1 MSRPPG
7 VLLKSRKE
15 ILGRGSVV
23 SSEDVMQGSAIA
35 HPNVALVK
43 YWGKRPARGNLPAMG
58 SLSLT
63 LGFLATRTTVRF
75 DPAGGRDALTL
86 NGCRNSRDLK
96 RMQDCLAPLRQ
107 RAAESGSATVES
119 RNDFPTGAGLASSA
133 SGMAAL
139 ALAGAS
145 ALGLAEELDLVGR
158 SAMAGSGSAP
168 RSLHAGVV
176 LLSIDREGSWSC
188 KSLLA
193 PEEWPLKVVV
203 AVTQTGLKQTD
214 SRSGMELTRRTSPF
228 YKAWLK
234 SQKGDLEDA
243 RRAVAL
249 RDFGRLAELSEGNC
263 LRMHATAMGAS
274 PHLMYF
280 NGATIECMHRV
291 KALARDGRPVFFTVD
306 AGPQVKAVCLPDV
319 LDEVCDALGQVPGVH
334 QVLSGDLGGGARLVP
349 G

>member
-1 MSRPPG
+1 
-7 VLLKSRKE
+7 
-15 ILGRGSVV
+15 
-23 SSEDVMQGSAIA
+23 MQGSAIA

-43 YWGKRPARGNLPAMG
+43 YWGKRPARGNVPAMG

-63 LGFLATRTTVRF
+63 LGFLETRTTVRF
-75 DPAGGRDALTL
+75 DPAEGQDALTL
-86 NGCRNSRDLK
+86 NGRRNSRDLK
-96 RMQDCLAPLRQ
+96 RMQDCLAPLRL

-145 ALGLAEELDLVGR
+145 ALDLAEDLALIGR
-158 SAMAGSGSAP
+158 AAMAGSGSAP
-168 RSLHAGVV
+168 RSLHGGFV
-176 LLSIDREGSWSC
+176 LLSIDPERNWSC
-188 KSLLA
+188 TSLL
-193 PEEWPLKVVV
+193 PPDEWPLKVAV
-203 AVTQTGLKQTD
+203 AVTQAGPKQTD

-228 YKAWLK
+228 YKAWLG
-234 SQKGDLEDA
+234 SQKADLQNA
-243 RRAVAL
+243 RHAVAQ

-274 PHLMYF
+274 PPLVYF
-280 NGATIECMHRV
+280 NGATVECLHRI

-319 LDEVCDALGQVPGVH
+319 LDEVSDALDQVPGVQ
-334 QVLSGDLGGGARLVP
+334 QVLRGDLGGGARLSP

>member
-1 MSRPPG
+1 MSR
-7 VLLKSRKE
+7 E
-15 ILGRGSVV
+15 Y
-23 SSEDVMQGSAIA
+23 VMQGSAIA

-75 DPAGGRDALTL
+75 DPARGQDALTL
-86 NGCRNSRDLK
+86 NGRPNSRDLK
-96 RMQDCLAPLRQ
+96 RMQDCLAPLRR
-107 RAAESGSATVES
+107 RAAESGPATVES

-145 ALGLAEELDLVGR
+145 ALGLAEDPALVGR
-158 SAMAGSGSAP
+158 AAMAGSGSAP
-168 RSLHAGVV
+168 RSLHGGFVF
-176 LLSIDREGSWSC
+176 LSIDPEGDWSC
-188 KSLLA
+188 ASLLP
-193 PEEWPLKVVV
+193 PEEWPLKVAV
-203 AVTQTGLKQTD
+203 AVTQAGPKQTD

-228 YKAWLK
+228 YKAWLG
-234 SQKGDLEDA
+234 SQKADLEDA
-243 RRAVAL
+243 RRAVAQ

-263 LRMHATAMGAS
+263 LKMHATAMGAT
-274 PHLMYF
+274 PPLVYF
-280 NGATIECMHRV
+280 NGATVECMHRV

-306 AGPQVKAVCLPDV
+306 AGPQVKAVCIPDV
-319 LDEVCDALGQVPGVH
+319 LDEVCDALGQVPGVQ
-334 QVLSGDLGGGARLVP
+334 QVLSGDLGGGARLIP

>member
-1 MSRPPG
+1 
-7 VLLKSRKE
+7 
-15 ILGRGSVV
+15 
-23 SSEDVMQGSAIA
+23 MQGSAIA

-75 DPAGGRDALTL
+75 DQAGGQDALTL
-86 NGCRNSRDLK
+86 NGRRNSRDLE
-96 RMQDCLAPLRQ
+96 RVRDCLAPLR
-107 RAAESGSATVES
+107 RPAGAPGPATVDS

-145 ALGLAEELDLVGR
+145 ALGLAEDLGLVAR
-158 SAMAGSGSAP
+158 AAMAGSGSAP
-168 RSLHAGVV
+168 RSLHGGVV
-176 LLSIDREGSWSC
+176 TLSIDSQGTWSC
-188 KSLLA
+188 RSLLA
-193 PEEWPLKVVV
+193 PEEWPLKIAV
-203 AVTQTGLKQTD
+203 AVTQAGLKQTD

-228 YKAWLK
+228 YKAWLG
-234 SQKGDLEDA
+234 SQKADLEDA
-243 RRAVAL
+243 RRAVEQ

-274 PHLMYF
+274 PPLVYF
-280 NGATIECMHRV
+280 NGATVECMHRV
-291 KALARDGRPVFFTVD
+291 KALARDGRAAFFTVD
-306 AGPQVKAVCLPDV
+306 AGPQVKAVCLPDA
-319 LDEVCDALGQVPGVH
+319 LDDVCDALGRVPGVR
-334 QVLSGDLGGGARLVP
+334 QVLSGDLGEGARLVP

>member
-1 MSRPPG
+1 M
-7 VLLKSRKE
+7 
-15 ILGRGSVV
+15 

-58 SLSLT
+58 SLSLS

-75 DPAGGRDALTL
+75 DPDGGQDTLTL
-86 NGCRNSRDLK
+86 NGRRNSRDLK
-96 RMQDCLAPLRQ
+96 RMQDCLAPLRR
-107 RAAESGSATVES
+107 RAAGSGSATADS

-145 ALGLAEELDLVGR
+145 ALGLADDLDLVGR

-168 RSLHAGVV
+168 RSLHGGVV
-176 LLSIDREGSWSC
+176 LLSIDPEGSWSC
-188 KSLLA
+188 KSLLR
-193 PEEWPLKVVV
+193 PEEWPLKVAV
-203 AVTQTGLKQTD
+203 AVTQTGPKQTD

-228 YKAWLK
+228 YRAWLG
-234 SQKGDLEDA
+234 SQKADLEDA
-243 RRAVAL
+243 RRAVAQ

-263 LRMHATAMGAS
+263 LRMHAAAMGAT
-274 PHLMYF
+274 PPLMYF
-280 NGATIECMHRV
+280 NGATVECMHRV
-291 KALARDGRPVFFTVD
+291 RALARDGRPVFFTVD
-306 AGPQVKAVCLPDV
+306 AGPQVKAVCLAGV
-319 LDEVCDALGQVPGVH
+319 FDEVCDALGQVPGVQ
-334 QVLSGDLGGGARLVP
+334 QVLGGELGGGARLIP